1 VFDVNEQLSNVYF
14 TYTEGQED
22 DGGGGGGGYGGEEAA
37 ANGGRPG
44 SARSK
49 AARPKSGRPGSAASK
64 RRSSAGEEKLIGSLS
79 DHVATLDDDSH
90 AKNFPSAKGLKSN
103 SRRG

>member
-14 TYTEGQED
+14 TYTDGQED
-22 DGGGGGGGYGGEEAA
+22 DGGGGSGYGGDEAA
-37 ANGGRPG
+37 VNGGRPA

-49 AARPKSGRPGSAASK
+49 AVRPKSGRPGSAASK